1 MKIPFSIYDIFGYL
15 AAGTIVM
22 FSWALASSAPWLQG
36 ELSVVVST
44 GLVLL
49 GYVLGHVL
57 AAISSWLFEQVIVR
71 DMIGPCEELVMNE
84 RQLGGILGAILPSFS
99 KALPDDIRNSIS
111 AKARSEGISSG
122 GRALFLHCLSVV
134 RHDASTAERL
144 ATFLNLYGFS
154 RNASLACFIGGGIFF
169 YSAFW
174 RQCCCCHAHH
184 GNLVA
189 WGVLAVVLGA
199 FLFFRYLKFYR
210 HYTQEVFLSY
220 RVFK

>member
-15 AAGTIVM
+15 AAGAIVM
-22 FSWALASSAPWLQG
+22 FSWALAFNAPWLQG

-44 GLVLL
+44 GFILF

-57 AAISSWLFEQVIVR
+57 AAISSWLFEQWIVR
-71 DMIGPCEELVMNE
+71 GLIGPCEELLMNE
-84 RQLGGILGAILPSFS
+84 RQLGGIFGAVLPSFG
-99 KALPDDIRNSIS
+99 KALPDDIRNGVTT
-111 AKARSEGISSG
+111 KAHAEGVSSG

-134 RHDASTAERL
+134 RHDTPTAERL

-154 RNASLACFIGGGIFF
+154 RNASLACFVGGGIFF
-169 YSAFW
+169 YAAL
-174 RQCCCCHAHH
+174 RQHCYCCHAHH
-184 GNLVA
+184 DNLVA
-189 WGVLAVVLGA
+189 WGGLAVVLGA

>member
-1 MKIPFSIYDIFGYL
+1 MKVPFSIYDFFGYL
-15 AAGTIVM
+15 AAGVIVM
-22 FSWALASSAPWLQG
+22 FSWALATDAPWLKG
-36 ELSVVVST
+36 ELSVVVSV

-57 AAISSWLFEQVIVR
+57 AAISSWLFEQQLLRRI
-71 DMIGPCEELVMNE
+71 IGPCEELMMNE
-84 RQLGGILGAILPSFS
+84 RQLSGAIGWALPSFG
-99 KALPDDIRNSIS
+99 KALPDDIRNGITT
-111 AKARSEGISSG
+111 KARAEGISSG

-134 RHDASTAERL
+134 RHDTPTAERL

-154 RNASLACFIGGGIFF
+154 RNASLACFVGGGIFF
-169 YSAFW
+169 YEGL
-174 RQCCCCHAHH
+174 RQHCCCCHSHNN
-184 GNLVA
+184 NLMA
-189 WGVLAVVLGA
+189 WGGLAFVLGA